1 MRTSKLSAVDNWR
14 AMAQRAMFRPR
25 TLASVVGVGLRN
37 LELFVRRRSGR
48 SLRDWL
54 NELRLRIAAQGLAAG
69 APISE
74 LVSQLGYCDRSHFRR
89 QFRQMFHRSPRRF
102 ATEWKQREAKGTT
115 QGGAA
120 SAAASP
126 SHELAEAVRAM
137 ETRLRSD
144 QARDREPGHR
154 AVRIALVDEDPSATR
169 AVQEAFTLLAP
180 DWQLESYRPCKEDVR
195 RLAEE
200 PPSMV
205 LLGCRRPKKARVDYL
220 ALITARLPA
229 VSVII
234 YAASPDGDQILSDV
248 SAGARGYVLKTAPP
262 RELVRVIRE
271 VLTGRE
277 SFCQQAQETLVKFPR
292 EVFSLCQRAG
302 LKRQVCEI
310 ALLLLRHPEKE
321 IALRLDLPTNTI
333 YALAKEVF
341 ARFHVRGRREL
352 VGALARR
359 R

>member
-1 MRTSKLSAVDNWR
+1 
-14 AMAQRAMFRPR
+14 MFRPR
-25 TLASVVGVGLRN
+25 ALARLVGVGLRD
-37 LELFVRRRSGR
+37 LQLFVHRRAGR
-48 SLRDWL
+48 SIRDWL
-54 NELRLRIAAQGLAAG
+54 NELRLRIAAQRLAAG
-69 APISE
+69 ARTSD
-74 LVSQLGYCDRSHFRR
+74 LVSELGYCNRFHFRR

-102 ATEWKQREAKGTT
+102 ATGWRQREAKWITR
-115 QGGAA
+115 GGAA

-137 ETRLRSD
+137 ETRLRSNRPSD
-144 QARDREPGHR
+144 PEPGNQ
-154 AVRIALVDEDPSATR
+154 AVRIALVDDDASATR

-205 LLGCRRPKKARVDYL
+205 LLGCRRPKKARADYL

-229 VSVII
+229 LSII
-234 YAASPDGDQILSDV
+234 MYAASPDGDQILSDV

-262 RELVRVIRE
+262 QELVRVIRE
-271 VLTGRE
+271 VLSGRE
-277 SFCQQAQETLVKFPR
+277 SFCEQAHETLVEFPR
-292 EVFSLCQRAG
+292 AILSLCQRAG
-302 LKRQVCEI
+302 LKPQACEI
-310 ALLLLRHPEKE
+310 ALLLLRHAEKE
-321 IALRLDLPTNTI
+321 IALRLDMPTNTV
-333 YALAKEVF
+333 YALAKRVF
-341 ARFHVRGRREL
+341 EGFHIHHRREL